1 MIYHLIVWPFS
12 NVGRSCAGVDCTIL
26 GETDA
31 CSNECRNGKAK
42 GFVVPSIL
50 PLQKAC
56 KMLQM
61 TLL

>member
-42 GFVVPSIL
+42 GFGVPSIL
-50 PLQKAC
+50 PLQKG
-56 KMLQM
+56 L
-61 TLL
+61 